1 MRSVSAERGPIAG
14 SARSP
19 ILECVSDTDSTI
31 EKLVHAWLTLPEI
44 AEMFGV
50 EVTRVRQLLKDRQL
64 LAVRRGENRS
74 LQVPAA
80 FIQNNATVKGLSGT
94 ITVLSD
100 SGFSDDE
107 MLEWLFTEDE
117 SLPGTP
123 VEALRGN
130 RKTEVRRRAQALA
143 V

>member
-1 MRSVSAERGPIAG
+1 MSESQSTPE
-14 SARSP
+14 
-19 ILECVSDTDSTI
+19 STI
-31 EKLVHAWLTLPEI
+31 EKLVDEWLTLPEI

-50 EVTRVRQLLKDRQL
+50 EVTRVRQLLKERQF

-80 FIQNNATVKGLSGT
+80 FIQDNATVKGLAGT

-100 SGFSDDE
+100 SGFSDTE
-107 MLEWLFTEDE
+107 MLEWLFTDDE

-123 VEALRGN
+123 IAALRGN
-130 RKTEVRRRAQALA
+130 RKTEVRRRAQAMA

>member
-1 MRSVSAERGPIAG
+1 MSET
-14 SARSP
+14 
-19 ILECVSDTDSTI
+19 ETTI
-31 EKLVHAWLTLPEI
+31 EKLVGEWLTLPEI

-50 EVTRVRQLLKDRQL
+50 EVTRVRQLLKERQF

-80 FIQNNATVKGLSGT
+80 FIQDNATVKGLAGT
-94 ITVLSD
+94 ITVLTD
-100 SGFSDDE
+100 AGFSDDE
-107 MLEWLFTEDE
+107 MLAWLFTDDDT
-117 SLPGTP
+117 LPGTP
-123 VEALRGN
+123 VDALRGN

>member
-1 MRSVSAERGPIAG
+1 MSET
-14 SARSP
+14 
-19 ILECVSDTDSTI
+19 ETTI
-31 EKLVHAWLTLPEI
+31 EKLVGAWLTLPEI

-50 EVTRVRQLLKDRQL
+50 EVTRVRQLLKERQF
-64 LAVRRGENRS
+64 LAVRRGESRS

-80 FIQNNATVKGLSGT
+80 FIQNNATVKGLAGT

-100 SGFSDDE
+100 AGFSDDE
-107 MLEWLFTEDE
+107 MLEWLFTEDA

-123 VEALRGN
+123 IEALRGN

>member
-1 MRSVSAERGPIAG
+1 MLCPIAG
-14 SARSP
+14 SVRSP
-19 ILECVSDTDSTI
+19 ILERVSDTDSTI
-31 EKLVHAWLTLPEI
+31 EKLVHEWLTLPEI

-80 FIQNNATVKGLSGT
+80 FIQNNATVKGLAGT

-107 MLEWLFTEDE
+107 MLEWLFTEDD
-117 SLPGTP
+117 SLPGSP
-123 VEALRGN
+123 IEALRGN